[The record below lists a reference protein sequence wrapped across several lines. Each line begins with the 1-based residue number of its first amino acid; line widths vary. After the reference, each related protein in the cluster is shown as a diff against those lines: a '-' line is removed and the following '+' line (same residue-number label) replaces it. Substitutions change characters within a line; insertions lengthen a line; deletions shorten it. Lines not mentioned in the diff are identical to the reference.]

1 MYWRSSNSGSSERR
15 NSQPNHDRNTK
26 KKRRNIVI
34 APFAHGLSP
43 NPSPINVK
51 ATPRLPLSAT
61 TEMPEPF
68 NLAPK

>member
-34 APFAHGLSP
+34 APLRTGFRPPVAHQC
-43 NPSPINVK
+43 
-51 ATPRLPLSAT
+51 
-61 TEMPEPF
+61 
-68 NLAPK
+68 

>member
-43 NPSPINVK
+43 NRRPSMLRQRL
-51 ATPRLPLSAT
+51 TLCYLPRLTPPL
-61 TEMPEPF
+61 P
-68 NLAPK
+68 